1 MECGLRLERISY
13 LSLFPVTG
21 LMLHYFFL
29 TCPIQTLKQAQ
40 NDIFLYALLM
50 GVLPHKGKCGYLVA
64 GCPTTA
70 VDSNKTDK
78 C

>member
-1 MECGLRLERISY
+1 MWTETGEDF
-13 LSLFPVTG
+13 LSVFVSCDWPDASLLFFNLPDTD
-21 LMLHYFFL
+21 
-29 TCPIQTLKQAQ
+29 LKQAQ

-70 VDSNKTDK
+70 VDSNKTGK